1 MTSREQFEAWFKREI
16 IETPDFEFN
25 TFNDD
30 ASEYTVT
37 EDDNIDLYLQVQAM
51 YMAWQAS
58 REAVEIDI
66 DWPEANDDTWKDSE
80 EGAYA
85 MGHEDGKDKVVIAV
99 RKAIRAAGIKVKG
112 E

>member
-16 IETPDFEFN
+16 IEAPDFEFN
-25 TFNDD
+25 AFDD
-30 ASEYTVT
+30 VTGEYVVT

-58 REAVEIDI
+58 RDAVEIELPSVTDAA
-66 DWPEANDDTWKDSE
+66 DWLVSVDVMESE
-80 EGAYA
+80 
-85 MGHEDGKDKVVIAV
+85 HVIS
-99 RKAIRAAGIKVKG
+99 AIRAAGIKVKG

>member
-1 MTSREQFEAWFKREI
+1 MTSREQFEVWLRAQPHVLNVGVEQDGTYTLHEDRVAWE
-16 IETPDFEFN
+16 
-25 TFNDD
+25 
-30 ASEYTVT
+30 
-37 EDDNIDLYLQVQAM
+37 
-51 YMAWQAS
+51 AWQAS
-58 REAVEIDI
+58 REAVELDI
-66 DWPEANDDTWKDSE
+66 EWPEANDDTWKDGE